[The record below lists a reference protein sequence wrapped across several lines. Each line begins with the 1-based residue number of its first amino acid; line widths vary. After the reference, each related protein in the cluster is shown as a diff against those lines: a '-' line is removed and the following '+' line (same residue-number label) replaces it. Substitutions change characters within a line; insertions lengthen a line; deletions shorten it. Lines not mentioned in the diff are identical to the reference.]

1 MLKVI
6 SYKNIAANAD
16 LFYSQFQLRHREFIE
31 RQHYDVKTFDGMEF
45 DEYDTL
51 ASVYLVYT
59 RDNKTVLGCS
69 RLTPLEYGCMLADHF
84 AELVD
89 DKSIFSAPK
98 VWEGTRFCIDKRLA
112 PDERRDI
119 CFALCAGYL
128 EFGLAHGIEQI
139 IGTMQ
144 TAILRSVWERS
155 GVALKRLGPVRKIGD
170 HAKVQAASILVSREQ
185 ARSVTAYRDAHL
197 SLTQATEDR
206 LHVA

>member
-16 LFYSQFQLRHREFIE
+16 LFYSQFQLRHREFID
-31 RQHYDVKTFDGMEF
+31 RQRYDVKVFDGMEF

-84 AELVD
+84 SDLVA
-89 DKSIFSAPK
+89 DKSIFKAPN
-98 VWEGTRFCIDKRLA
+98 VWEGTRFCIDKRLS
-112 PDERRDI
+112 PDDRRDI

-128 EFGLAHGIEQI
+128 EFGLSRGIDQI

-155 GVALKRLGPVRKIGD
+155 GVTLERLGPVLRIGE
-170 HAKVQAASILVSREQ
+170 HARVQAASIHVSHDQ
-185 ARSVTAYRDAHL
+185 ARSIAAYAQAHQSVRREEDAC
-197 SLTQATEDR
+197 